1 MSGDLG
7 TESGQ
12 ATLNLTSKAI
22 EGVFRLLLKL
32 LSHISKRD
40 ERRKIKQEL
49 ALLKSKAE
57 QQAALDAVTGKIGKI
72 KFEEMRKSGLPFVNT
87 QTNFSKKDMNRFSE
101 LAKRYGITFT
111 GITLKKENQFNPLNT
126 VFNKL
131 PLDLPFDNFER
142 QLIVFTKDLPI
153 VNQIVEQMR
162 KEKMIDECQ
171 NRIDAIINER
181 GGVENLTEQDKIDI
195 EALQKEQDKIRGE
208 MMEEINQ
215 ATKNSSI
222 NAVLDENGNFKVFT
236 MEEAINRNDGYKAE
250 RDFIIAD
257 AENPNNFIKVHSFGD
272 EWVRDGKAIPY
283 THSIYKVY
291 KSGECVKEFDDKRYV
306 GRPKGTWQDMKEE
319 MKSLMENP
327 TKIYEFRD
335 IESYKIWMQET
346 IRQNETK
353 LTNNTIESLSKELQS
368 KGFEFDST
376 TGKVQLANDV
386 LYKND
391 KETIKIPK
399 GTIVSKEFVKELQ
412 SERVSKAYPME
423 VKLNL
428 SEAFIVGERIHLL
441 NELGDLKIELGNA
454 KAELI
459 MAETDNEKTVAD
471 GRIKD
476 VENKISKK
484 EEELKGNTKQREQIN
499 AAQAKEMQEKEGI
512 KENAK
517 EKDGAKAMDGE
528 EREDTRRDERVDQ
541 EGEKQMNMDEVKEEI
556 AKERSRENDVQDHS
570 REGERLSA
578 EKIKV
583 ESPAHDER

>member
-12 ATLNLTSKAI
+12 ATLNITSKAVGKSI
-22 EGVFRLLLKL
+22 EGICRLLLKL
-32 LSHISKRD
+32 LTYISKRD
-40 ERRKIKQEL
+40 EREKLRQEL

-57 QQAALDAVTGKIGKI
+57 RQAALDEVAGKIGEIEFVKM
-72 KFEEMRKSGLPFVNT
+72 KKSGLPFVNM
-87 QTNFSKKDMNRFSE
+87 QTNFSSEDMKRFSE
-101 LAKRYGITFT
+101 LARRHGLNFSGINIGTEE
-111 GITLKKENQFNPLNT
+111 LPEKQLV
-126 VFNKL
+126 VF
-131 PLDLPFDNFER
+131 
-142 QLIVFTKDLPI
+142 VKDLQI

-208 MMEEINQ
+208 MMEEVNQ

-283 THSIYKVY
+283 THSIYEVY

-412 SERVSKAYPME
+412 SEKVSKAYPME

-428 SEAFIVGERIHLL
+428 SEAFIVGERIHLM

-476 VENKISKK
+476 VEDKISKK
-484 EEELKGNTKQREQIN
+484 EEELKGNTKQRERIN

>member
-12 ATLNLTSKAI
+12 ATLNITSKAVGKSI
-22 EGVFRLLLKL
+22 EGICRLLLKL
-32 LSHISKRD
+32 LTYISKRD
-40 ERRKIKQEL
+40 EREKLKQEL

-57 QQAALDAVTGKIGKI
+57 RQAALDEVAGKIGEIEFVKM
-72 KFEEMRKSGLPFVNT
+72 KKSGLPFVNM
-87 QTNFSKKDMNRFSE
+87 QTNFSEEDMKRFSE
-101 LAKRYGITFT
+101 LASRHGLNFSGINI
-111 GITLKKENQFNPLNT
+111 GSKEHPEKQLV
-126 VFNKL
+126 VF
-131 PLDLPFDNFER
+131 
-142 QLIVFTKDLPI
+142 VKDLQI

-272 EWVRDGKAIPY
+272 EWVRGGKAIPY
-283 THSIYKVY
+283 THSIYEVY

-306 GRPKGTWQDMKEE
+306 GRPKGTWQDMREE

-412 SERVSKAYPME
+412 SEKVSKAYPME

-428 SEAFIVGERIHLL
+428 SEAFIVGERIHLM

-512 KENAK
+512 KENTK
-517 EKDGAKAMDGE
+517 EKDGAKAMDGG

>member
-12 ATLNLTSKAI
+12 ATLNITSKAVGKSI
-22 EGVFRLLLKL
+22 EGICRLLLKL
-32 LSHISKRD
+32 LTYISKRD
-40 ERRKIKQEL
+40 EREKLKQEL

-57 QQAALDAVTGKIGKI
+57 RQAALDEVAGKIGEIEFVKM
-72 KFEEMRKSGLPFVNT
+72 KKSGLPFVNM
-87 QTNFSKKDMNRFSE
+87 QTNFSEEDMKRFSE
-101 LAKRYGITFT
+101 LASRHGLNFSGINI
-111 GITLKKENQFNPLNT
+111 GSKEHPEKQLV
-126 VFNKL
+126 VF
-131 PLDLPFDNFER
+131 
-142 QLIVFTKDLPI
+142 VKDLQI

-272 EWVRDGKAIPY
+272 EWVRGGKAIPY
-283 THSIYKVY
+283 THSIYEVY

-306 GRPKGTWQDMKEE
+306 GRPKGTWQDMREE

-399 GTIVSKEFVKELQ
+399 GTIVSEEFVKELQ
-412 SERVSKAYPME
+412 SEKVSKAYPME

-428 SEAFIVGERIHLL
+428 SEAFIVGERIHLM

-476 VENKISKK
+476 VENKRSKK

-512 KENAK
+512 KENTK
-517 EKDGAKAMDGE
+517 EKDGAKAMDGG

>member
-12 ATLNLTSKAI
+12 ATLNITSKAVGKSI
-22 EGVFRLLLKL
+22 EGICRLLLKL
-32 LSHISKRD
+32 LTYISKRD
-40 ERRKIKQEL
+40 EREKLRQEL

-57 QQAALDAVTGKIGKI
+57 RQAALDEVAGKIGEIEFVKM
-72 KFEEMRKSGLPFVNT
+72 KKSGLPFVNM
-87 QTNFSKKDMNRFSE
+87 QTNFSEEDMKRFSE
-101 LAKRYGITFT
+101 LASRHGLNFSGINIGTEEHPEKQ
-111 GITLKKENQFNPLNT
+111 LV
-126 VFNKL
+126 VF
-131 PLDLPFDNFER
+131 
-142 QLIVFTKDLPI
+142 VKDLQI

-208 MMEEINQ
+208 MMEEVNQ

-272 EWVRDGKAIPY
+272 EWVRGGKAIPY
-283 THSIYKVY
+283 THSIYEVY

-306 GRPKGTWQDMKEE
+306 GRPKGTWQDMREE

-391 KETIKIPK
+391 IETIKIPK

-412 SERVSKAYPME
+412 SEKVSKAYPME

>member
-12 ATLNLTSKAI
+12 ATLNITSKAVGKSI
-22 EGVFRLLLKL
+22 EGICRLLLKL
-32 LSHISKRD
+32 LTYISKRD
-40 ERRKIKQEL
+40 EREKLKQEL

-57 QQAALDAVTGKIGKI
+57 RQAALDEVAGKIGEIEFVKM
-72 KFEEMRKSGLPFVNT
+72 KKSGLPFVNM
-87 QTNFSKKDMNRFSE
+87 QTNFSEEDMKRFSE
-101 LAKRYGITFT
+101 LASRHGLNFSGINI
-111 GITLKKENQFNPLNT
+111 GSKEHPEKQLV
-126 VFNKL
+126 VF
-131 PLDLPFDNFER
+131 
-142 QLIVFTKDLPI
+142 VKDLQI

-272 EWVRDGKAIPY
+272 EWVRGGKAIPY
-283 THSIYKVY
+283 THSIYEVY

-306 GRPKGTWQDMKEE
+306 GRPKGTWQDMREE

-412 SERVSKAYPME
+412 SEKVSKAYPME

-428 SEAFIVGERIHLL
+428 SEAFIVGERIHLM

-459 MAETDNEKTVAD
+459 MAETNNEKTVAD

-512 KENAK
+512 KENTK
-517 EKDGAKAMDGE
+517 EKDGAKAMDGG

-541 EGEKQMNMDEVKEEI
+541 EGEKQMNMEEVKEEI

>member
-12 ATLNLTSKAI
+12 ATLNITSKAVGKSI
-22 EGVFRLLLKL
+22 EGICRLLLKL
-32 LSHISKRD
+32 LTYISKRD
-40 ERRKIKQEL
+40 EREKLKQEL

-57 QQAALDAVTGKIGKI
+57 RQAALDEVAGKIGEIEFVKM
-72 KFEEMRKSGLPFVNT
+72 KKSGLPFVNM
-87 QTNFSKKDMNRFSE
+87 QTNFSEEDMKRFSE
-101 LAKRYGITFT
+101 LASRHGLNFSGINI
-111 GITLKKENQFNPLNT
+111 GSKEHPEKQLV
-126 VFNKL
+126 VF
-131 PLDLPFDNFER
+131 
-142 QLIVFTKDLPI
+142 VKDLQI

-222 NAVLDENGNFKVFT
+222 KAVLDENGNFKVFT

-272 EWVRDGKAIPY
+272 EWVRGGKAIPY
-283 THSIYKVY
+283 THSIYEVY

-306 GRPKGTWQDMKEE
+306 GRPKGTWQDMREE

-399 GTIVSKEFVKELQ
+399 GTIVSEEFVKELQ
-412 SERVSKAYPME
+412 SEKVSKAYPME

-428 SEAFIVGERIHLL
+428 SEAFIVGERIHLM

-512 KENAK
+512 KENTK
-517 EKDGAKAMDGE
+517 EKDGAKAMDGG